1 MKFGRC
7 AAFLC
12 IQRRVV
18 VQIAA
23 KEKQRR
29 VNLYGFISLF
39 FSAACW
45 MVSQAA
51 PEGIMLFIFVFLAG
65 IIMFFGFGLWR
76 FVGVTLLLMAG
87 QTVWQSYLGTP
98 ASQIAVIVAAQTIL
112 LQLGYFL
119 GLLMAYGRE
128 RIIGGEGFTALPVGE
143 PLPKVVPLHGGS
155 AEHLDS

>member
-1 MKFGRC
+1 M
-7 AAFLC
+7 
-12 IQRRVV
+12 
-18 VQIAA
+18 QIAA
-23 KEKQRR
+23 RGKNTDVWNSNVLFHFFLAPR
-29 VNLYGFISLF
+29 VDGEGTP
-39 FSAACW
+39 AAE
-45 MVSQAA
+45 AF
-51 PEGIMLFIFVFLAG
+51 MLFIFVFLAG
-65 IIMFFGFGLWR
+65 IVMFFGFGLWR

-98 ASQIAVIVAAQTIL
+98 ASQIAVIVVAQTIL